1 MKRITV
7 FVADFQS
14 ASSRLRVLQYVSML
28 RRDGYHVRV
37 CRTRPSKYLMRPKW
51 LPRYRWVRL
60 GYGIC
65 GFALIVVQRTFQVCA
80 YVTSSD
86 VIFLQKDLLFRT
98 RIDLLERL
106 IFRLAEMS
114 GTRVVF
120 DLDDAIYLGTSVKPL
135 ASARAKVH
143 RIADGAS
150 LVLAGSAPIANEIR
164 TVTSQVV
171 YAPTCLV
178 VGPRPQRSYQV
189 SEDGP
194 CLAWTGTAVNLRHLQ
209 ALAGPLGEFLA
220 AVGGRTVV
228 VTRLADLP
236 REIPATRLNMT
247 LVEWSRDA
255 EVQALRQAD
264 IGLAP
269 LEDDGFAQARCGGK
283 LLAYFEAALPVVA
296 SPVGAQAVMVRHGYN
311 GLIAT
316 SHHDWVG
323 RLLELS
329 ASASLRERLG
339 MAGRG
344 YLEEHLSAQRMYP
357 QWRDCVVGAATPN
370 LSSSAATCS

>member
-1 MKRITV
+1 
-7 FVADFQS
+7 
-14 ASSRLRVLQYVSML
+14 
-28 RRDGYHVRV
+28 
-37 CRTRPSKYLMRPKW
+37 MRPKW

-65 GFALIVVQRTFQVCA
+65 GFALIVAQRTFQICA

-106 IFRLAEMS
+106 IFRLAGMS
-114 GTRVVF
+114 STRVVF
-120 DLDDAIYLGTSVKPL
+120 DVDDAIYLGTSIKPL
-135 ASARAKVH
+135 SPARAKVH
-143 RIADGAS
+143 RIAAGAS

-164 TVTSQVV
+164 TVASQVV
-171 YAPTCLV
+171 HAPTCLV
-178 VGPRPQRSYQV
+178 VGPRPQRPYQV
-189 SEDGP
+189 SQDGL
-194 CLAWTGTAVNLRHLQ
+194 CLAWTGTAVNLRYLQ

-236 REIPATRLNMT
+236 REIPASTLNMT

-269 LEDDGFAQARCGGK
+269 LEDDGFARARCGGK

-296 SPVGAQAVMVRHGYN
+296 SPVGAQAVMVQHGYN
-311 GLIAT
+311 GLIAI
-316 SHHDWVG
+316 SPQDWVA

-344 YLEEHLSAQRMYP
+344 YLEAHLSAQRMYP
-357 QWRDCVVGAATPN
+357 QWRDWVVGAATAT
-370 LSSSAATCS
+370 LSSSAATCL